1 MDTQR
6 MQSVS
11 SSPQYL
17 RRMNARRVL
26 HHMWQGSP
34 ATASELMEA
43 TGLTRSTVLALCKE
57 LAGQGWLEPVQGAGE
72 GGVAAKGRPALRYA
86 FREGACYVV
95 GVDSGAHRVT
105 AGVAD
110 LRGREL
116 SQAVRGF
123 DHDEVGGQERR
134 AEILRAIDDA
144 LEQAGVASSRVG
156 ALVIGVP
163 APVDSEGRSPAGQ
176 DDFWPLMNPD
186 LRSLADDRGWE
197 CLVENDANLA
207 ALAELHG
214 DPASRE
220 VSLAALIAGERFG
233 AGLVLN
239 GGLLRQPRGGAGEM
253 RVLRLVDG
261 VGSED
266 GLAVRARRLAEEAIR
281 RGDST
286 SIRVTES
293 GEVRAQDVFEAAER
307 GDAVAEAIVGRLAD
321 VLARVCVTL
330 AGPLD
335 LDRIIVSGGIAPAL
349 HGVSRAARERIAEHM
364 YAPWFEVR
372 ASELGADAVRLGA
385 IQCAVDLVRAYAMG
399 EAP

>member
-6 MQSVS
+6 MQSPS

-17 RRMNARRVL
+17 RRTNARRVL
-26 HHMWQGSP
+26 ERMWQGDP
-34 ATASELMEA
+34 ATAAELMEA

-57 LAGQGWLEPVQGAGE
+57 LAGQGWLEAVQSAPEAG
-72 GGVAAKGRPALRYA
+72 VSAKGRPALRYA
-86 FREGACYVV
+86 FREGVCYVV
-95 GVDSGAHRVT
+95 GVDSGAHHVT

-116 SQAVRGF
+116 AKAVHEFG
-123 DHDEVGGQERR
+123 HDEVGGRQRR
-134 AEILRAIDDA
+134 AEILGVIDEVLA
-144 LEQAGVASSRVG
+144 TAGVTPSQVA

-163 APVDSEGRSPAGQ
+163 APVDSDGRSPKGP
-176 DDFWPLMNPD
+176 DDFWSLMNPD
-186 LRSLADDRGWE
+186 LRSLADDRGWQ

-214 DPASRE
+214 EPVTRG
-220 VSLAALIAGERFG
+220 VSLAALISGERFG
-233 AGLVLN
+233 AGLILN
-239 GGLLRQPRGGAGEM
+239 GELLRQPRGGAGEM
-253 RVLRLVDG
+253 RLLRLVDG

-266 GLAVRARRLAEEAIR
+266 GLATRARQLAMEAIE
-281 RGDST
+281 RGEDT
-286 SIRVTES
+286 SIRPAAS
-293 GEVRAQDVFEAAER
+293 GGIRAQDVFEAAER
-307 GDAVAEAIVGRLAD
+307 GDAVAMSIVDRLAD

-335 LDRIIVSGGIAPAL
+335 LDRIVVSGGIAPAL
-349 HGVSRAARERIAEHM
+349 GGVARMARDRIAEHM
-364 YAPWFEVR
+364 YAPWLEVT

-385 IQCAVDLVRAYAMG
+385 IQCAIDMVRASAMG